1 MPDIFLSLPFYGA
14 AVSAAIMTPAILLQ
28 ESIELDD
35 EEEDAETIAN
45 RFIALKETLPDDAPS
60 SASIERLCVPTSIRL
75 PSPTPSPPCL
85 TPSSAAMDEPE
96 EPPRISF
103 RRRFRPSRRRRPE
116 PPNSLL
122 EC

>member
-75 PSPTPSPPCL
+75 PSPLVASFSLGVETAMAAY
-85 TPSSAAMDEPE
+85 SST
-96 EPPRISF
+96 
-103 RRRFRPSRRRRPE
+103 
-116 PPNSLL
+116 L
-122 EC
+122 